1 MEEFWINLLSNVPIG
16 VAILVIW
23 FFMAKGQNNL
33 EAQREKNRGAD
44 EKARNDQTQKLIDMY
59 ALTIEALQGIRSGN
73 TLMRQTLENNTD
85 ALTDLGLSM
94 DKQFGDT
101 MQIIVPMAAHAA
113 ETVEVVRDL
122 PAVAREALEIVQI
135 LQKRITNLETMLQ
148 TTLGAVEGLHDVARQ
163 QGAVTND
170 IMQQTGTLSEWADT
184 FGSELAAIR
193 RDIRTLVDSVN
204 TSI

>member
-85 ALTDLGLSM
+85 ALTDLHAGM
-94 DKQFGDT
+94 DRQFGDT
-101 MQIIVPMAAHAA
+101 MQILTPLAAHAE

-122 PAVAREALEIVQI
+122 PAVANETRGLVQALQE
-135 LQKRITNLETMLQ
+135 RIGKLETMLQ
-148 TTLGAVEGLHDVARQ
+148 TTLGAVQTLHDYSKQ
-163 QGAVTND
+163 QG
-170 IMQQTGTLSEWADT
+170 QTTDEIAGTLDQWANQLS
-184 FGSELAAIR
+184 SELAAIR

-204 TSI
+204 TTF